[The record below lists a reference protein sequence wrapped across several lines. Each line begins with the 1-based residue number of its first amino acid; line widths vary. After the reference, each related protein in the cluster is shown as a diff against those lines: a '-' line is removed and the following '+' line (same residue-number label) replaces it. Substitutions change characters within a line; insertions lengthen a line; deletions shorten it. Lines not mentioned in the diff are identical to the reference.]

1 MKILLT
7 GSNGILGKRLMIDAL
22 NKGYQIEGMNRKL
35 YLTNNNDFLNKHI
48 SKFDIVIH
56 AGANTNL
63 EYCEMNPIICYQ
75 ENVKNTET
83 LVNAVRKNNK
93 KLVYVSSTGVYG
105 NSKIDYAYNEKDL
118 ANPTSV
124 HHKSK
129 FIAEELSAY
138 FCPDVLI
145 VRLGWLF
152 GGDPY
157 NNKNFIINRLKEI
170 KQMKSTDVLFS
181 DMDQIGNPTYVNDVS
196 NVILN
201 LLELNQAGIF
211 NVVANDPIN
220 RFGYVRKICKA
231 INKNIIIKQKPHSF
245 FQRKAKVSL
254 NESASN
260 EKLLEKLGFELPSW
274 HDRLVLYLNSKEI
287 LDYEKN

>member
-22 NKGYQIEGMNRKL
+22 DKGYQIEGMNRKL
-35 YLTNNNDFLNKHI
+35 YSTNDNNFLNKYI

-56 AGANTNL
+56 AGANTDL

-75 ENVKNTET
+75 ENVKNTEI

-93 KLVYVSSTGVYG
+93 KLVYISSTGVYG
-105 NSKIDYAYNEKDL
+105 NSKINYAYNEKDL

-129 FIAEELSAY
+129 LIAEELSAY

-145 VRLGWLF
+145 LRLGWLF

-157 NNKNFIINRLKEI
+157 NKKNFIINRLKEI

-181 DMDQIGNPTYVNDVS
+181 DIDQIGNPIYVNDVS
-196 NVILN
+196 NIILN
-201 LLELNQAGIF
+201 LLELNQVGIF
-211 NVVANDPIN
+211 NVVSNNPIN
-220 RFGYVRKICKA
+220 RFGYVREICKA
-231 INKNIIIKQKPHSF
+231 ININITIKQKPHSF

-274 HDRLVLYLNSKEI
+274 QDSLVSYLNSKEI

>member
-22 NKGYQIEGMNRKL
+22 DKGYQIEGMNRKL

-63 EYCEMNPIICYQ
+63 EYCEMNPISCYQ
-75 ENVKNTET
+75 ENVKNTEI

-93 KLVYVSSTGVYG
+93 KLVYISSTGVYG
-105 NSKIDYAYNEKDL
+105 NSKSNNAYSEKDL
-118 ANPTSV
+118 AHPTSV

-129 FIAEELSAY
+129 LIAEDLCTY
-138 FCPDVLI
+138 FCPNVLI
-145 VRLGWLF
+145 LRLGWLF

-157 NNKNFIINRLKEI
+157 NGKNFIINRLKEI
-170 KQMKSTDVLFS
+170 KKMKPKDVLFS

-196 NVILN
+196 NIILN
-201 LLELNQAGIF
+201 LLELNQSGIF
-211 NVVANDPIN
+211 NVVSNDPIN
-220 RFGYVRKICKA
+220 RFGYVSYICKI
-231 INKNIIIKQKPHSF
+231 INKNIKIKPKPHSF

-260 EKLLEKLGFELPSW
+260 EKLTEKIGFELPSW
-274 HDRLVLYLNSKEI
+274 QDRLVSYLNSKEI
-287 LDYEKN
+287 FNYEKK